1 MSLPEPPAGL
11 DSDVAGLQGRLRL
24 HKDRNVKDKDAS
36 WMDKERLQL
45 QAYEYLCHIGEA
57 KEWIEACIKENI
69 AATTALEEELRNGII
84 LAKLAKSFS
93 PGSVKKIFEVCL
105 AELRSVLMK
114 SNQDKTKLQYK
125 HSDNINYLLNAMKEV
140 GLPKVFFFELT
151 DLYEK
156 KNIPKVIYCI
166 HALSHVLT
174 SKGLAPA
181 IKNLLG
187 KLTFTDKELDATQQ
201 SLEQAGVQMPQ
212 FNNLENA
219 LKAEL
224 KEPSAE
230 ERRAAF
236 LAENEAKIARCQNA
250 ARAFL
255 ARKKLAQLK
264 SEKIGR
270 LQKIQLAQSVVR
282 MHQARSKYLDRL
294 KYFKE
299 NENSVV
305 KIQSTW
311 KMHEQRRAY
320 KKRLQEIRGIEPQLT
335 KLQAHFRGRKVKKEY
350 QNRLNFFKNNEAA
363 IIKIQAL
370 WRAKHAQFAY
380 QSLSNMKN
388 PPLKTI
394 QEFIDLLDD
403 TEQDFEDEI
412 DVEQLRRLVV
422 RKIRENIQT
431 EVQLNELDLKIALLV
446 KNRISLEEV
455 VHSTKKMKLTLSGE
469 SVAEKDHNPF
479 STKTMDKEARAKY
492 EAYQQLFYLLQT
504 QPTYLAK
511 MMFTLNKKSGGSV
524 IKFLEQVVL
533 TLYGYAQNT
542 REEYLLLSL
551 IKTAIKIEVE
561 EISKIDEFWRSNP
574 FFIKL
579 VLHYT
584 RGAKERQFLRDLL
597 QPLLKLT
604 MSDSALDLETD
615 PLFIYKSLI
624 REEESRTGEQSTRPY
639 DATAVQAALDP
650 EVQQRQK
657 KNSVKLRSITDQFL
671 SAIIKSIKTMPF
683 GIRYIAMQ
691 LKEIINE
698 KFPGNDAETT
708 KLVGNLIYYRY
719 INPAIVAPEA
729 FDVIEA
735 AVSPAQRKNLAEVA
749 KTLHQISVNRLNNSA
764 ADSFTVEMNEYIS
777 TSAKKFF
784 QFFNEASN
792 VVTAEEYFSMDEFLD
807 VGRQQKPTI
816 LITPNEI
823 YQVHDALLQNIDDLT
838 SDPGDPLRQ
847 ILNDL
852 GAAPAVSEKS
862 QTEVHLPLINRFAK
876 VEDEKDSKQ
885 RHLFSETKRLVIL
898 TLRIQSGKNLLDVLE
913 APVTEKEESDFAKEA
928 QKEITSY
935 LLSKEKKEAKR
946 LSAVD
951 EIGSGSLDGL
961 SSSTSLF
968 FGSQSALTKS
978 DGTTHTFSQ
987 IKRRTLEN
995 MAKLESL
1002 GLISKANN
1010 YQDMLNAIA
1019 KDMMN
1024 KHRRKTQRRRELES
1038 LKKTLNYL
1046 EEKSGYLDEQKK
1058 SYNDYVSACM
1068 AQLGNK
1074 KTKHKK
1080 APMLFSRQYYHLK
1093 ELNKTGSV
1101 PQYGSFKYTAQEL
1114 QKKGVLISIEDYS
1127 PKQYNQITLTI
1138 ASDEA
1143 GVFTVEASLLGVK
1156 LSEKMELRLEDLLQN
1171 QYDGV
1176 QTMMLFD
1183 IAKVNINLLVYM
1195 INKK

>member
-1 MSLPEPPAGL
+1 M
-11 DSDVAGLQGRLRL
+11 QGRLRL
-24 HKDRNVKDKDAS
+24 QKGQAKDKDAS
-36 WMDKERLQL
+36 WMDKERMQL

-57 KEWIEACIKENI
+57 KEWIEACIHEPI
-69 AATTALEEELRNGII
+69 APTTQLEEDLRNGII
-84 LAKLAKSFS
+84 LAKLARSYS
-93 PGSVKKIFEVCL
+93 PQSVKKIFE
-105 AELRSVLMK
+105 
-114 SNQDKTKLQYK
+114 DKTKLQYK

-140 GLPKVFFFELT
+140 GLPQVFFFELT

-166 HALSHVLT
+166 HALSHVLA
-174 SKGLAPA
+174 SKGLAPP

-212 FNNLENA
+212 FSNLESA

-224 KEPSAE
+224 NEPEPTE
-230 ERRAAF
+230 EEKRAAF
-236 LAENEAKIARCQNA
+236 FATNQSKLIKCQALARQ
-250 ARAFL
+250 RL
-255 ARKKLAQLK
+255 ARKQLQSLKDEKEAKLRA
-264 SEKIGR
+264 EKER
-270 LQKIQLAQSVVR
+270 LQKVIKAQSLVR
-282 MHQARSKYLDRL
+282 MHNARRNYVNRLTYLKSNEKAALEIQA
-294 KYFKE
+294 
-299 NENSVV
+299 
-305 KIQSTW
+305 TW
-311 KMHEQRRAY
+311 KMHVARRSY
-320 KKRLQEIRGIEPQLT
+320 VKRLQQIRGIEPQIT
-335 KLQAHFRGRKVKKEY
+335 RLQAAIRGKKYRQAYLARLKHFKE
-350 QNRLNFFKNNEAA
+350 NEAA
-363 IIKIQAL
+363 IVKIQAF
-370 WRAKHAQFAY
+370 WRAKHAQNAY
-380 QSLSNMKN
+380 QSLSNLKN

-403 TEQDFEDEI
+403 TEKDFEDEI

-422 RKIRENIQT
+422 KKIRENIQT

-469 SVAEKDHNPF
+469 SIAEKDHNPF
-479 STKTMDKEARAKY
+479 SHRSMDKESRAKY

-504 QPTYLAK
+504 QPNYLAK

-551 IKTAIKIEVE
+551 IKTAIKIEVD

-597 QPLLKLT
+597 QPLLKVI
-604 MSDSALDLETD
+604 MSDASLDLECD

-639 DATAVQAALDP
+639 DATAAQAAQDP
-650 EVQQRQK
+650 DVIERQR
-657 KNSVKLRSITDQFL
+657 KNSVKLKHITDQFL
-671 SAIIKSIKTMPF
+671 ASIMKSIKTMPF

-691 LKEIINE
+691 LKEIIRE
-698 KFPGNDAETT
+698 KFPGNDTEVT

-735 AVSPAQRKNLAEVA
+735 AVSPTQRKNLAEVA
-749 KTLHQISVNRLNNSA
+749 KTLHQISVNRLNPNA
-764 ADSFTVEMNEYIS
+764 TDSFTQDMNEYVS
-777 TSAKKFF
+777 QSAKKFF
-784 QFFNEASN
+784 ASN
-792 VVTAEEYFSMDEFLD
+792 VVTAEEYFSMDEFMD
-807 VGRQQKPTI
+807 VGRHQKPTI

-838 SDPGDPLRQ
+838 SDPSDPLRL

-852 GAAPAVSEKS
+852 GAAPPVSEKT
-862 QTEVHLPLINRFAK
+862 QPEVHLPLINRFAK
-876 VEDEKDSKQ
+876 VEDEKEIKQ

-898 TLRIQSGKNLLDVLE
+898 TLKIQSGKNLLDVLE
-913 APVTEKEESDFAKEA
+913 APVTEKEESEFATEA
-928 QKEITSY
+928 QKEMTAY
-935 LLSKEKKEAKR
+935 MLSKEKSQQKR
-946 LSAVD
+946 VSEGELGSAAA
-951 EIGSGSLDGL
+951 LTDGL
-961 SSSTSLF
+961 SSSASLF

-978 DGTTHTFSQ
+978 DGTRITDSTPTNVCSHTFSQ
-987 IKRRTLEN
+987 VKRRTLEN
-995 MAKLESL
+995 MAKLESS
-1002 GLISKANN
+1002 GLVSKSNN

-1024 KHRRKTQRRRELES
+1024 KHRRKTQRKRELQS
-1038 LKKTLNYL
+1038 LNKTLRYL
-1046 EEKSGYLDEQKK
+1046 EEKAAYLEDQKK
-1058 SYNDYVSACM
+1058 SYNDYVTACM

-1074 KTKHKK
+1074 KTKGKK
-1080 APMLFSRQYYHLK
+1080 APLLFTRQYYHLK

-1114 QKKGVLISIEDYS
+1114 TKKGVLISIDDYS

-1156 LSEKMELRLEDLLQN
+1156 LSEKMELRLEDLLQS
-1171 QYDGV
+1171 QYDGI
-1176 QTMMLFD
+1176 QTMTLFD
-1183 IAKVNINLLVYM
+1183 MAKVNINLLVYM